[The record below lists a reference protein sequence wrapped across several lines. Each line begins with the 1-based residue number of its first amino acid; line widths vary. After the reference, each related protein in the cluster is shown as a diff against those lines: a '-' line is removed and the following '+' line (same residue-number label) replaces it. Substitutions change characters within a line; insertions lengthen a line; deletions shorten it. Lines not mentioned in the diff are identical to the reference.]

1 MKDYVYM
8 VAVVLAF
15 GAGAWLTSAHYDRE
29 IALMEAAQSDAL
41 RAAER
46 KNAEGLS
53 KATDTINLAQ
63 AEYNDLRGELDRA
76 RARLRHADGHSSAGG
91 DSGDALKKRV
101 VRLEG
106 LVQRLADS
114 GSECGRLYQR
124 CAANHDA
131 LAAVVGGKG
140 NGDIS
145 SKVPIVQ

>member
-8 VAVVLAF
+8 AAVVLAF
-15 GAGAWLTSAHYDRE
+15 VAGGWLTSAHYDRE
-29 IALMEAAQSDAL
+29 IALMEVAQSDAL

-63 AEYNDLRGELDRA
+63 AEYNDLRAELDRA
-76 RARLRHADGHSSAGG
+76 RARLRHADGDGSAGG
-91 DSGDALKKRV
+91 DSADALGRRV
-101 VRLEG
+101 AELEG

-124 CAANHDA
+124 CAANYDA
-131 LAAVVGGKG
+131 LTEILK
-140 NGDIS
+140 
-145 SKVPIVQ
+145 

>member
-8 VAVVLAF
+8 AAVVLAF

-63 AEYNDLRGELDRA
+63 AQYNDLRTELDRA
-76 RARLRHADGHSSAGG
+76 RARLLHADGNGSSSG
-91 DSGDALKKRV
+91 DSADALKKRV
-101 VRLEG
+101 ARLEG

-131 LAAVVGGKG
+131 LTEIFK
-140 NGDIS
+140 
-145 SKVPIVQ
+145 

>member
-1 MKDYVYM
+1 M

-53 KATDTINLAQ
+53 KAAETINLAQ
-63 AEYNDLRGELDRA
+63 AEYNDLRAELDRA
-76 RARLRHADGHSSAGG
+76 RARLRHADGHGSAGG
-91 DSGDALKKRV
+91 DSTDALRRRV
-101 VRLEG
+101 TELEG
-106 LVQRLADS
+106 LVRRLADS

-131 LAAVVGGKG
+131 LTEILK
-140 NGDIS
+140 
-145 SKVPIVQ
+145 

>member
-1 MKDYVYM
+1 MKGYVYM
-8 VAVVLAF
+8 AAVILAF

-41 RAAER
+41 QAAER

-101 VRLEG
+101 ARLED
-106 LVQRLADS
+106 LVRRLADS

-131 LAAVVGGKG
+131 LK
-140 NGDIS
+140 DIL
-145 SKVPIVQ
+145 K

>member
-8 VAVVLAF
+8 AAIFLAF
-15 GAGAWLTSAHYDRE
+15 GAGGWLASAHYDRE

-46 KNAEGLS
+46 RNAEGLS

-63 AEYNDLRGELDRA
+63 AEYNDLRAELDRA
-76 RARLRHADGHSSAGG
+76 RARLRHADGHGSAGG
-91 DSGDALKKRV
+91 DSADALGRRV
-101 VRLEG
+101 AELEG
-106 LVQRLADS
+106 LVQRLANS

-131 LAAVVGGKG
+131 LTEILK
-140 NGDIS
+140 
-145 SKVPIVQ
+145 

>member
-1 MKDYVYM
+1 M

-15 GAGAWLTSAHYDRE
+15 GAGGWLTSAHYDRE

-53 KATDTINLAQ
+53 KATDTINTASS
-63 AEYNDLRGELDRA
+63 EYDALRAELDRA

-101 VRLEG
+101 VRLED

-131 LAAVVGGKG
+131 LAAVVGGKE

>member
-1 MKDYVYM
+1 MKDYAYM

-15 GAGAWLTSAHYDRE
+15 GVGAWLTSAHYDRE

-41 RAAER
+41 RVAER

-63 AEYNDLRGELDRA
+63 AEYNDLRAELDRA
-76 RARLRHADGHSSAGG
+76 RARLRHADGHGSAGG
-91 DSGDALKKRV
+91 DSADALKKRV
-101 VRLEG
+101 ARLEG
-106 LVQRLADS
+106 LVRRLADS

-131 LAAVVGGKG
+131 LTEILK
-140 NGDIS
+140 
-145 SKVPIVQ
+145 

>member
-8 VAVVLAF
+8 AAVVLAF

-41 RAAER
+41 RVAER

-53 KATDTINLAQ
+53 KATDIILLASS
-63 AEYNDLRGELDRA
+63 EYNDLRAELDRA

-101 VRLEG
+101 ARLED
-106 LVQRLADS
+106 LVRRLADA
-114 GSECGRLYQR
+114 GSECGRHYQR

-131 LAAVVGGKG
+131 LAAVVGGKE

>member
-1 MKDYVYM
+1 M

-41 RAAER
+41 RVAER

-63 AEYNDLRGELDRA
+63 AEYNDLRAELDRA
-76 RARLRHADGHSSAGG
+76 RARLRHADSNGSAGG
-91 DSGDALKKRV
+91 DSADALRRRV
-101 VRLEG
+101 TELEK
-106 LVQRLADS
+106 LVQRLVDA
-114 GSECGRLYQR
+114 GSECGRHYQR
-124 CAANHDA
+124 SAANHDA

>member
-46 KNAEGLS
+46 KNAEGLA
-53 KATDTINLAQ
+53 KATDTILLASS
-63 AEYNDLRGELDRA
+63 EYDDLRAQLDSY
-76 RARLRHADGHSSAGG
+76 RARLRHADGNGSAGG
-91 DSGDALKKRV
+91 DSADALKKRV
-101 VRLEG
+101 ARLEG

-131 LAAVVGGKG
+131 LAAVVGGK
-140 NGDIS
+140 
-145 SKVPIVQ
+145 

>member
-1 MKDYVYM
+1 MKGYVYM
-8 VAVVLAF
+8 AAVILAF

-41 RAAER
+41 QAAER

-101 VRLEG
+101 ARLED
-106 LVQRLADS
+106 LVRRLADS
-114 GSECGRLYQR
+114 GSECGRRYQR

-131 LAAVVGGKG
+131 LTEILK
-140 NGDIS
+140 
-145 SKVPIVQ
+145 

>member
-41 RAAER
+41 RVAER

-53 KATDTINLAQ
+53 KATDTILLASS
-63 AEYNDLRGELDRA
+63 EYNDLRAELDRA

-91 DSGDALKKRV
+91 DSADTLSR
-101 VRLEG
+101 RITELEG
-106 LVQRLADS
+106 LVQRLADA

-131 LAAVVGGKG
+131 LAEAVGGK
-140 NGDIS
+140 
-145 SKVPIVQ
+145 

>member
-15 GAGAWLTSAHYDRE
+15 GAGGWLTSAHYDRE

-63 AEYNDLRGELDRA
+63 AEYDDLRAELDRA
-76 RARLRHADGHSSAGG
+76 RARLRHADGNGSAGG
-91 DSGDALKKRV
+91 GSGDSLRKRV
-101 VRLEG
+101 AELEG
-106 LVQRLADS
+106 LVRRLADS

-131 LAAVVGGKG
+131 LTEILK
-140 NGDIS
+140 
-145 SKVPIVQ
+145 

>member
-41 RAAER
+41 RVAER

-53 KATDTINLAQ
+53 KATDTILLASS
-63 AEYNDLRGELDRA
+63 EYNDLRAELDRA

-91 DSGDALKKRV
+91 DSADALSRRV
-101 VRLEG
+101 TELEDLVRQ
-106 LVQRLADS
+106 LVDA

-131 LAAVVGGKG
+131 LTEVVGGK
-140 NGDIS
+140 
-145 SKVPIVQ
+145 

>member
-1 MKDYVYM
+1 MKGYVYM
-8 VAVVLAF
+8 AAVILAF

-41 RAAER
+41 QAAER

-101 VRLEG
+101 ARLED
-106 LVQRLADS
+106 LVRRLADS

-131 LAAVVGGKG
+131 LTEILK
-140 NGDIS
+140 
-145 SKVPIVQ
+145 

>member
-1 MKDYVYM
+1 M

-63 AEYNDLRGELDRA
+63 AEYNDLRSELDRA

-101 VRLEG
+101 ARLED
-106 LVQRLADS
+106 LVRRLADA
-114 GSECGRLYQR
+114 GSECGRHYQR

-131 LAAVVGGKG
+131 LAAVVGGKE

>member
-1 MKDYVYM
+1 MKGYVYM
-8 VAVVLAF
+8 AAVVLAF

-63 AEYNDLRGELDRA
+63 AEYNDLRAELDRA
-76 RARLRHADGHSSAGG
+76 RARLRHADRSRSAEG
-91 DSGDALKKRV
+91 DSADALSRRV
-101 VRLEG
+101 TELEG
-106 LVQRLADS
+106 LVRKLVDS

-124 CAANHDA
+124 SAANHDA
-131 LAAVVGGKG
+131 LAAL
-140 NGDIS
+140 
-145 SKVPIVQ
+145 SKEK

>member
-15 GAGAWLTSAHYDRE
+15 SAGAWLTSAHYDRE

-63 AEYNDLRGELDRA
+63 AEYNDLRSELDRA

-101 VRLEG
+101 ARLED
-106 LVQRLADS
+106 LVRRLADS

-131 LAAVVGGKG
+131 LK
-140 NGDIS
+140 DIL
-145 SKVPIVQ
+145 K

>member
-15 GAGAWLTSAHYDRE
+15 GAGGWLTSAHYDRE

-63 AEYNDLRGELDRA
+63 AEYNDLRAELDRA
-76 RARLRHADGHSSAGG
+76 RARLRHANGHSSAGG
-91 DSGDALKKRV
+91 GSADALGRRV
-101 VRLEG
+101 AELEG
-106 LVQRLADS
+106 LVQRLAEA
-114 GSECGRLYQR
+114 GSRCGDGWQR
-124 CAANHDA
+124 CATKHDA
-131 LAAVVGGKG
+131 LAEVVK
-140 NGDIS
+140 
-145 SKVPIVQ
+145 

>member
-8 VAVVLAF
+8 MAVVLAF

-63 AEYNDLRGELDRA
+63 AEYNDLRAELDRA

-91 DSGDALKKRV
+91 DSGDALSRRV
-101 VRLEG
+101 TELEG
-106 LVQRLADS
+106 LVRKLVDS

-124 CAANHDA
+124 CAAKHDA
-131 LAAVVGGKG
+131 LAEAVR
-140 NGDIS
+140 
-145 SKVPIVQ
+145 P

>member
-8 VAVVLAF
+8 AAVVLGF

-63 AEYNDLRGELDRA
+63 AEYNDLRAELDRA
-76 RARLRHADGHSSAGG
+76 RARLRHADGHGSAGG
-91 DSGDALKKRV
+91 DSGDALRKRV
-101 VRLEG
+101 AELEG
-106 LVQRLADS
+106 LVRKLVDS

-131 LAAVVGGKG
+131 LTEILK
-140 NGDIS
+140 
-145 SKVPIVQ
+145 